1 MKENKLTS
9 GSYYIIDLTGDNH
22 KFATWSM
29 RYVDP
34 NHTLTNNDF
43 LMESMGSSDQKLE
56 DAIAP
61 TMGAWLKMNNGCLVL
76 SDRGESEFTYET
88 AGDDAL
94 IFNVEYVE
102 GNELATDDE
111 VIAETSVV
119 VIAGQGSVT
128 VKNAAGK
135 KVSISNILGQTVANT
150 VVTSDNVT
158 IAVPAGVVVVS
169 VEGEA
174 AVKAIVK

>member
-1 MKENKLTS
+1 
-9 GSYYIIDLTGDNH
+9 
-22 KFATWSM
+22 
-29 RYVDP
+29 
-34 NHTLTNNDF
+34 
-43 LMESMGSSDQKLE
+43 
-56 DAIAP
+56 
-61 TMGAWLKMNNGCLVL
+61 
-76 SDRGESEFTYET
+76 
-88 AGDDAL
+88 
-94 IFNVEYVE
+94 
-102 GNELATDDE
+102 LATDNE

-135 KVSISNILGQTVANT
+135 KVSINNILGQTVANT
-150 VVTSDNVT
+150 VVTSDNAT

>member
-1 MKENKLTS
+1 
-9 GSYYIIDLTGDNH
+9 
-22 KFATWSM
+22 
-29 RYVDP
+29 
-34 NHTLTNNDF
+34 
-43 LMESMGSSDQKLE
+43 
-56 DAIAP
+56 
-61 TMGAWLKMNNGCLVL
+61 
-76 SDRGESEFTYET
+76 SDRNESEFTYET

-102 GNELATDDE
+102 DDELATDDE

-150 VVTSDNVT
+150 VVTSDNAT